1 MIDITD
7 ADNIINFEILAEQQS
22 IEDTSSEAFKQLI
35 LAIIASI
42 QAGEPLKKTKKLIE
56 DADVNKDLS
65 SGLRK
70 IINEQLQNITGE
82 QTKINYDEAIVAGY
96 TYKELIE
103 QRKNTTK
110 KQATKFM
117 TQAQDV
123 LKDEKRQISQL
134 VQDEINKYEK
144 SIETFYRTQTK
155 GARDFGY
162 AQNEKVLSKEIKGWI
177 SIAVLDNK
185 TSPIC
190 MSLHNKFYE
199 KNDVYRTRF
208 DLPYQIPRHPNCR
221 SIFVAVFKG
230 KSIQSYKGKNL
241 ETFLMNNE
249 TAGKDLLGI
258 KKYDLFKNKDIKLTN
273 FVDLKGKRFYTNSE
287 IKKRLNIKD

>member
-1 MIDITD
+1 MIIEAD
-7 ADNIINFEILAEQQS
+7 AVINAEILFEQQA
-22 IEDTSSEAFKQLI
+22 IEDTSIEAFKELLLKI
-35 LAIIASI
+35 TSLL
-42 QAGEPLKKTKKLIE
+42 QAGEPLKKIKKLIE
-56 DADVNKDLS
+56 NSDVNKNLSKDLQ
-65 SGLRK
+65 K
-70 IINEQLQNITGE
+70 VIKQQLENITGE
-82 QTKINYDEAIVAGY
+82 QAKINLEEAVIAGY
-96 TYKELIE
+96 THKELIE

-110 KQATKFM
+110 KQAIKYM
-117 TQAQDV
+117 TQAEDV
-123 LKDEKRQISQL
+123 LKDEKRKISQL

-155 GARDFGY
+155 SARETGY

-185 TSPIC
+185 TSAIC
-190 MSLHNKFYE
+190 LSLHNQFYE
-199 KNDVYRTRF
+199 KNDVYKTRF

-221 SIFVAVFKG
+221 SMFVAVFKG

-258 KKYDLFKNKDIKLTN
+258 KKYELFKNKDIKLTN